1 MINVHY
7 SFCYDD
13 TSRTLVSSEKWALL
27 LKEISS
33 QPIRYLT
40 MCIQEVQEMMKK
52 MFNEHKNVSFLVNG
66 FAI

>member
-1 MINVHY
+1 
-7 SFCYDD
+7 
-13 TSRTLVSSEKWALL
+13 
-27 LKEISS
+27 
-33 QPIRYLT
+33 LT